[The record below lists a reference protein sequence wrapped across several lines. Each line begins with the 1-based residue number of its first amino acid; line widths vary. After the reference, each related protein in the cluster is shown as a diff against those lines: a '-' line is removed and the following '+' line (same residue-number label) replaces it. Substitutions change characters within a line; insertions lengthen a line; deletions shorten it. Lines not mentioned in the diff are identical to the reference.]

1 MTIRN
6 ARAVG
11 PKPVR
16 TGRIGPET
24 ARKTAF
30 LHHTFRATAAVMTS
44 APSFLPC
51 IERTAQAPVFCPL
64 DTVTS
69 VTASVTLAGP
79 SVALAGKPM
88 RITPGAA
95 A

>member
-16 TGRIGPET
+16 TGCIGPET
-24 ARKTAF
+24 TRKTAF
-30 LHHTFRATAAVMTS
+30 LHHTFRATALLMTS
-44 APSFLPC
+44 ALSSLPC
-51 IERTAQAPVFCPL
+51 PDLAAQAVLFCSL

-69 VTASVTLAGP
+69 VTPEA
-79 SVALAGKPM
+79 ALAAEPV
-88 RITPGAA
+88 RIARGTAA
-95 A
+95 